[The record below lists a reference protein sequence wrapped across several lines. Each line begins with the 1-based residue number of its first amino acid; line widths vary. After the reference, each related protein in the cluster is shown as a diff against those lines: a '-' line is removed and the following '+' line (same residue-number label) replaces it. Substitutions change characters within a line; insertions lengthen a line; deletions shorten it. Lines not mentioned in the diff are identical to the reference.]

1 MTAIIAI
8 VAVGLNRSG
17 PVGVRVGDEAP
28 PLTGVTLDGG
38 SMSLGALRGKPVV
51 VNFWASWCVPCRAEF
66 PVLKDAQAKHPGLTI
81 LGVVFDDDPAAARR
95 FADTQ
100 GAEWP
105 SVTDPDGSLATAYTV
120 LAPPQT
126 YFIDRDGIVR
136 SRQIGELTA
145 EDFERQY
152 AAIGG

>member
-1 MTAIIAI
+1 
-8 VAVGLNRSG
+8 VGVTPPS
-17 PVGVRVGDEAP
+17 PVGVRVGDQAP
-28 PLTGVTLDGG
+28 PLSGTTLDGR
-38 SMSLGALRGKPVV
+38 SMSLANLRGKPVI

-66 PVLKDAQAKHPGLTI
+66 PLFRDAQARHPSLAI
-81 LGVVFDDDPAAARR
+81 LGVVFDDDAGAARR
-95 FADTQ
+95 FAATE
-100 GAEWP
+100 GAAWP
-105 SVTDPDGSLATAYTV
+105 SLTDPDGSRASVYTV

-145 EDFERQY
+145 ADFERQY

>member
-1 MTAIIAI
+1 VIGV
-8 VAVGLNRSG
+8 VAVGVLRPT
-17 PVGVRVGDEAP
+17 PVGVRVGDQAP
-28 PLTGVTLDGG
+28 PLSGVTLDGR
-38 SMSLGALRGKPVV
+38 SMSLADLRGRPVV

-66 PVLKDAQAKHPGLTI
+66 PLFRDALARHVGLTI

-100 GAEWP
+100 GADWP
-105 SVTDPDGSLATAYTV
+105 SITDPDGSRASTYTV

-126 YFIDRDGIVR
+126 YFIDRAGIVR

-145 EDFERQY
+145 ADFERQY